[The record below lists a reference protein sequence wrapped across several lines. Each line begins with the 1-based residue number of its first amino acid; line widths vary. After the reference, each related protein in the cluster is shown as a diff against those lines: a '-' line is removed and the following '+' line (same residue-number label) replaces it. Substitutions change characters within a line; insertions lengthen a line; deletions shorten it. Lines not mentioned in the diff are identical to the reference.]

1 LIPAPKWDVMTL
13 EVHVQQIVRAL
24 WRDNDGQDI
33 IEYTLLIAFIVV
45 AATAVLG
52 FNTASIRAIA
62 TVNNSQLEAAA
73 KVATS

>member
-1 LIPAPKWDVMTL
+1 MTL

-24 WRDNDGQDI
+24 WRENDGQDI

-62 TVNNSQLEAAA
+62 NVNKSQLDAAA

>member
-1 LIPAPKWDVMTL
+1 M
-13 EVHVQQIVRAL
+13 QQMVWTL
-24 WRDNDGQDI
+24 WRDEDGQDI

-62 TVNNSQLEAAA
+62 TVNNSQLDAAA
-73 KVATS
+73 KVASS

>member
-1 LIPAPKWDVMTL
+1 MTL

>member
-1 LIPAPKWDVMTL
+1 MTL
-13 EVHVQQIVRAL
+13 EVHVQQMVWTL
-24 WRDNDGQDI
+24 WRDEDGQDI